1 MNQLRHKSVIASA
14 CLAAAILG
22 GSAFRPSSVRAQG
35 QGRDFAIR
43 GDQFAFSPSRID
55 VQKDDLVKVT
65 FTAGD
70 MPHSFTIDGY
80 RIAKR
85 AGAGQTV
92 VFEFR
97 ADQVGTFDYYCN
109 LTQDDRCRQMK
120 GKLVVK

>member
-1 MNQLRHKSVIASA
+1 MNLFQPRRT
-14 CLAAAILG
+14 LAITTLALG
-22 GSAFRPSSVRAQG
+22 GLALASVAVRTQG
-35 QGRDFAIR
+35 QVREFSVTGSDHT
-43 GDQFAFSPSRID
+43 FSPGRIE

-70 MPHSFTIDGY
+70 IAHSFTVDAY

-97 ADQVGTFDYYCN
+97 ADRAGNFPYYCN
-109 LTQDDRCRQMK
+109 LTQDDKCRQMK
-120 GKLVVK
+120 GELAVR